1 MADKAN
7 KAKLKEALQNLLSYR
22 GVYFGNS
29 SEESFKA
36 LETYARDQGIL
47 PKVRPGSDRD
57 SYGNIPGSYSK
68 AWSKDATKAEQLA
81 ELESCFETLLAWKAE
96 TPANIDTVID
106 ALYKTY
112 LEIVKPQLE
121 ENQGYTKEQLAKGQ
135 AEVKEALKTILKYK
149 NDLPD
154 ELKDALVIV
163 AEAAVRNISDSD
175 DAKDGDE
182 EGDTNGE
189 E

>member
-1 MADKAN
+1 MAKDKQD
-7 KAKLKEALQNLLSYR
+7 KSKIKEALQTLLSYR

-57 SYGNIPGSYSK
+57 EYGNRVGYTK

-81 ELESCFETLLAWKAE
+81 ELESCFETLLAWKTE
-96 TPANIDTVID
+96 TPANIDKVID

-112 LEIVKPQLE
+112 LEIVKPQLVE
-121 ENQGYTKEQLAKGQ
+121 DEIKKAADV
-135 AEVKEALKTILKYK
+135 AEVKEAIKTILKYK
-149 NDLPD
+149 DDLPD
-154 ELKDALVIV
+154 ELK
-163 AEAAVRNISDSD
+163 AAVGTTCEYAVAQVSGNDTD
-175 DAKDGDE
+175 QDE
-182 EGDTNGE
+182 EDTDDLE
-189 E
+189 D